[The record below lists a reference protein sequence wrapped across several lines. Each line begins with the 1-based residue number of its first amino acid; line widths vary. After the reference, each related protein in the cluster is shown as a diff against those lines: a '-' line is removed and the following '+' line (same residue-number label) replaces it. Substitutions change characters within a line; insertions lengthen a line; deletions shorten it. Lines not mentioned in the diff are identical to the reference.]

1 MSLRQQPPLGWFSGQ
16 FLFFIMKLRPAG
28 THWPCCKTSSFLLI
42 KSWWNSCIYP
52 QCLIVFSAWK
62 DPEKLLMPTKCNVTS
77 QNSILIPTL
86 SFIVNLSPQCK
97 KGSLYRSAEW
107 ENKQG
112 CLLTTSP
119 AVNCK
124 WLAVTDPSMTPS
136 REQIQWSVQQNVPSP
151 VAMVTLSLCLPYFL
165 PLSLSFYQYLCN
177 IIYESGFS

>member
-1 MSLRQQPPLGWFSGQ
+1 MSLHQQPPLGWFSGQ

-42 KSWWNSCIYP
+42 KSWWNSYIYP

-86 SFIVNLSPQCK
+86 SFTVNLSPQCK

-112 CLLTTSP
+112 CPLTTSP
-119 AVNCK
+119 AIGCP
-124 WLAVTDPSMTPS
+124 LQVTGSHRPFHDTFPGT
-136 REQIQWSVQQNVPSP
+136 NT
-151 VAMVTLSLCLPYFL
+151 MVSSAKCPFACSYGHTLPLPAILSSSLSLLLPTFM
-165 PLSLSFYQYLCN
+165 
-177 IIYESGFS
+177 